1 MIPPRKSRRRGELP
15 GHCYLA
21 LVPPMPSFIVEKTK
35 RIAEERK
42 QELVDNEI
50 AKKLELEKQEQK
62 QLEMEMEKEKQTK
75 VAEMLT
81 EVEQGESGDDAN
93 ANGDESSS
101 KAENEIKEGTE
112 TVPDTKSEI
121 DVETTEP
128 ERKIPVAKDVEI
140 VKPKTVITASD
151 RSRALAQCRLLLI
164 ETVAALSNQCKQNQ
178 RSENKSGPSPD
189 QNQSYKG
196 IQIEMSPS
204 QKIWKTEEKAPRKY
218 GIVAKYDATIEQND
232 DYKKFNESKKQAA
245 ENLMNRPKPPPGG
258 GQLTDTMM
266 ANGTDEKVGEGG
278 DAVALIV
285 MDLLEKKAAAKR
297 AKKKAAADKK
307 KVTKSKGSEK
317 SNKMSSTK
325 TDGEK
330 KKKRSKKKSKK
341 KSGDNS
347 SKSAGAKTQPKVLLK
362 KS

>member
-50 AKKLELEKQEQK
+50 AKKLELERQEQK
-62 QLEMEMEKEKQTK
+62 QLEMEMEKEKESKK
-75 VAEMLT
+75 VEEMRT
-81 EVEQGESGDDAN
+81 EVEQSESGDDAN
-93 ANGDESSS
+93 ANGDEESSS
-101 KAENEIKEGTE
+101 KAENEIKKGTE
-112 TVPDTKSEI
+112 IVPDTKSEI
-121 DVETTEP
+121 DAETTEP
-128 ERKIPVAKDVEI
+128 EKNILVAKDVEI

-178 RSENKSGPSPD
+178 SSENKSGPSPD

-204 QKIWKTEEKAPRKY
+204 QKIWKTEEKGPRKY
-218 GIVAKYDATIEQND
+218 GIVAKYDATIEQNE

-285 MDLLEKKAAAKR
+285 LDLLEKKAAAKR

-317 SNKMSSTK
+317 SNKSSTK
-325 TDGEK
+325 ADGEK
-330 KKKRSKKKSKK
+330 KKKRSKKKSK